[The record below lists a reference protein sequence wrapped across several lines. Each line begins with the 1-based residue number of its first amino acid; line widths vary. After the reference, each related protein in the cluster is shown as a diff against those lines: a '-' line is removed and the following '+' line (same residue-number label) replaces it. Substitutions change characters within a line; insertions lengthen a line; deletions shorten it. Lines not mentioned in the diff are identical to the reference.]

1 MNGEFDNTNRKG
13 GQAMPGRFPA
23 AWLDELYSRADIVQI
38 VSAYVPLK
46 KNGSRYWGLCPFH
59 HEKTP
64 SFSVNAEQNLY
75 YCFGC
80 KAGGNVVQFVQE
92 MERLTYPEAV
102 EYLAQQMHIPVPEMQ
117 EDPDY
122 ERRRSQRERL
132 LSANRAA
139 AKWYHAQLW
148 KPENARLLEYLHKR
162 GVDDGTIRKFGLGA
176 APDAW
181 DALTVELEN
190 QGYTQEE
197 LRLAGLTVVKPE
209 SRFDMFRNRA
219 IFPIIDAQGQVLGFG
234 GRAMGDAQPKYLNT
248 SDTPVFNK
256 RKGVYAANLLK
267 KQRNLKRIILVEGYM
282 DVVALIQHGVNG
294 VVATLGT
301 ALTNEQARLLKRY
314 APEIWVSYDGD
325 SAGQHAIVRA
335 LEIFEQESIPAR
347 VLFFPDNLDPDEFM
361 RQRGLEA
368 FQQLRPLRAAEYL
381 LQRAKE
387 GLDLSDDE
395 GRMEYARRS
404 AQILRKVREPV
415 ELDHYLQMLTVQ
427 TSFSRDVLIQ
437 QMGISM
443 PAQEA
448 QRPAL
453 RAERSRR
460 SQENRAMDE
469 KTLIAL
475 LASGLA
481 PENAIKPDDF
491 DTPLIK
497 QMAQQLL
504 SGMKPAAI
512 VGQYDSEQDRQEI
525 NDLFSLNI
533 QIDKENAAGMVAQC
547 LNAIRL
553 NRLQQQIDEI
563 RARLDTLE
571 GAEKAEE
578 LRQLMTLT
586 NEVTRIKKQMH

>member
-1 MNGEFDNTNRKG
+1 
-13 GQAMPGRFPA
+13 MPGRFPA
-23 AWLDELYSRADIVQI
+23 AWLDELYARADIVQI

-80 KAGGNVVQFVQE
+80 KAGGNVVQFVQV

-102 EYLAQQMHIPVPEMQ
+102 EHIARQMHIPVPAMQ

-122 ERRRSQRERL
+122 ERRRTQRERL
-132 LSANRAA
+132 LAANRAA

-148 KPENARLLEYLHKR
+148 LPENQRLLDYLHNR
-162 GVDDGTIRKFGLGA
+162 GLDDGTIRKFGLGA

-181 DALTVELEN
+181 DALTTELEN
-190 QGYTQEE
+190 QGYSQEE
-197 LRLAGLTVVKPE
+197 LRLAGLTVVKPD

-234 GRAMGDAQPKYLNT
+234 GRAMGDIQPKYLNT

-267 KQRNLKRIILVEGYM
+267 KQRNLNRIILVEGYM

-335 LEIFEQESIPAR
+335 LDIFEQEDIKAR
-347 VLFFPDNLDPDEFM
+347 VLFFPDNLDPDEFI
-361 RQRGLEA
+361 RQRGLDA
-368 FQQLRPLRAAEYL
+368 FQKLRPLRAAEYL

-404 AQILRKVREPV
+404 AEILRKVKEPI
-415 ELDHYLQMLTVQ
+415 ELDHYLKNLTVD
-427 TSFSRDVLIQ
+427 TGISREVLVQ
-437 QMGISM
+437 QMGITM
-443 PAQEA
+443 PEA
-448 QRPAL
+448 QQPQRAVLRPL
-453 RAERSRR
+453 RRNQGEKTHSM
-460 SQENRAMDE
+460 EE
-469 KTLIAL
+469 KTLISI

-481 PENAIKPDDF
+481 PENAIRAEDF
-491 DTPLIK
+491 DTPLIRQLAEK
-497 QMAQQLL
+497 LL
-504 SGMKPAAI
+504 SGMSPASI
-512 VGQYDSEQDRQEI
+512 LSECENDQDRQEI
-525 NDLFSLNI
+525 SDLFALDI
-533 QIDKENAAGMVAQC
+533 QINAENAASMAEQC
-547 LNAIRL
+547 LNTVRVH
-553 NRLQQQIDEI
+553 RLQKQIDEI
-563 RARLDTLE
+563 SANLNNLDNE
-571 GAEKAEE
+571 NKQDE
-578 LRQLMTLT
+578 LKQLMALT
-586 NEVTRIKKQMH
+586 TELNRIKRLVH

>member
-1 MNGEFDNTNRKG
+1 
-13 GQAMPGRFPA
+13 MPGRFPA
-23 AWLDELYSRADIVQI
+23 AWLDELYARADIVQI

-92 MERLTYPEAV
+92 MERLTYSEAV
-102 EYLAQQMHIPVPEMQ
+102 EHIARQMNIPVPAMQ

-122 ERRRSQRERL
+122 ERRRTQRERL
-132 LSANRAA
+132 LAANRAA

-148 KPENARLLEYLHKR
+148 LPENQRLLDYLHNR
-162 GVDDGTIRKFGLGA
+162 GLDDGTIRKFGLGA

-181 DALTVELEN
+181 DALTTELEN
-190 QGYTQEE
+190 QGYNQEE
-197 LRLAGLTVVKPE
+197 LRLAGLTVVKPD

-234 GRAMGDAQPKYLNT
+234 GRAMGDIQPKYLNT

-267 KQRNLKRIILVEGYM
+267 KQRNLNRIILVEGYM

-335 LEIFEQESIPAR
+335 LDIFEQEDIKAR
-347 VLFFPDNLDPDEFM
+347 VLFFPDNLDPDEFI
-361 RQRGLEA
+361 RQRGLDA
-368 FQQLRPLRAAEYL
+368 FQKLRPLRAAEYL

-404 AQILRKVREPV
+404 AEILRKVKEPI
-415 ELDHYLQMLTVQ
+415 ELDHYLKNLTVD
-427 TSFSRDVLIQ
+427 TGISREVLVQ
-437 QMGISM
+437 QMGITM
-443 PAQEA
+443 PEA
-448 QRPAL
+448 QQPQRAVLHPL
-453 RAERSRR
+453 RRNQGEKTHSM
-460 SQENRAMDE
+460 EE
-469 KTLIAL
+469 KTLISI

-481 PENAIKPDDF
+481 PENAIRAEDF
-491 DTPLIK
+491 DTPLIRQLAEK
-497 QMAQQLL
+497 LL
-504 SGMKPAAI
+504 SGMLPASI
-512 VGQYDSEQDRQEI
+512 LSECENDQDRQEI
-525 NDLFSLNI
+525 SDLFALDI
-533 QIDKENAAGMVAQC
+533 QINAENAASMTEQC
-547 LNAIRL
+547 LNTVRVH
-553 NRLQQQIDEI
+553 RLQKQIDEI
-563 RARLDTLE
+563 SANLNNLDNE
-571 GAEKAEE
+571 NKQDE
-578 LRQLMTLT
+578 LKQLMALT
-586 NEVTRIKKQMH
+586 TELNRIKRLVH